1 MNLVGIDYQFCANG
15 NYLEYI
21 GNVFLIPT
29 VLFHNP
35 FTKNNTSHN
44 RIRNRNSIFL
54 AEHYFLNNSPHAL
67 EHCEIL
73 FKKLD
78 KVIWINVTPTDFEKF
93 KLVKIAKHG
102 NGHDHND
109 ELHFNWKHTKSLI
122 FEDAMK
128 PVWVQDNS
136 AFIFDWG
143 ALFSEYTFLYEL
155 DRLCSWLGIQFFP
168 TSQLLEIHKEF
179 LIRHD
184 YVAN

>member
-1 MNLVGIDYQFCANG
+1 MKLVGIDYQQGATG

-29 VLFHNP
+29 VPFHNP
-35 FTKNNTSHN
+35 FTENNTSHN

-78 KVIWINVTPTDFEKF
+78 KVVWINVSPEDFEKF
-93 KLVKIAKHG
+93 KLVKIAKVG
-102 NGHDHND
+102 NGHAPSD
-109 ELHFNWKHTKSLI
+109 ESYFKWNHAKSLI

-128 PVWVQDNS
+128 PDWVQDNS

-143 ALFSEYTFLYEL
+143 SLFLEKTFYLEL
-155 DRLCSWLGIQFFP
+155 DKLCNFCNAKFFP
-168 TSQLLEIHKEF
+168 TNQLRQIHKEF
-179 LIRHD
+179 LTRHS
-184 YVAN
+184 YVL